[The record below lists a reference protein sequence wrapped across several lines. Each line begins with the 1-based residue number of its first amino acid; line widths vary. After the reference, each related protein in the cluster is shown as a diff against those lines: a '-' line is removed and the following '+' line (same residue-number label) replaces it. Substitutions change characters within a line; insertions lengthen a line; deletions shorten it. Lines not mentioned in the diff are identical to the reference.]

1 MIFENLIEPRGTLF
15 AAIQVNRCWAEECC
29 RVLWG
34 LDEPDG
40 SNYVS
45 TCMMTLAKL
54 LPARQQHYANMI
66 SCLVLVGAE
75 CFQAAS
81 ETTHVHFPNLRDLRI
96 YGVEEPFQKPLSL
109 TLNQFL
115 QPNLRFLILSLDR
128 SSENFFELL
137 ETRCP
142 NLDHFQILNMSC
154 CPREPFLGFLERVQR
169 LRTIR
174 TWQGKPWLNDELF
187 VGLVTCK
194 TLTSFES
201 EYKIKPSIIHLLRP
215 LDGQILINITRLRL
229 RGFSAALLPL
239 ISGATKVKSLTLT
252 LHDIEPPIMDTISSM
267 LQLDFLELRW
277 LGETNPP
284 KTEIF
289 RLRRPNGLKCL
300 TLQHLF
306 NTVFVVDQ
314 DHWTERETE
323 EFLASFPRLEE
334 LKLLIRGVSDDVV
347 ARYCREKMLGLKRM
361 ETHGHEFTRP

>member
-1 MIFENLIEPRGTLF
+1 MSANDASGILPAVRAPTSSGSSFNHSDHGSHQSSDHDCAHEAEDSSPSQALRNSGIVYMIFENLIEPRGTLF

-187 VGLVTCK
+187 CSSPTPDIRCYEGQ
-194 TLTSFES
+194 
-201 EYKIKPSIIHLLRP
+201 KPDPHPARHRAADHGHDIIHAPARLPRTAMAGRNEPAQDRNIQTPPSEWIKVFDTPASVQHGVRRRSGP
-215 LDGQILINITRLRL
+215 LDGAGDGGVPGLVPPA
-229 RGFSAALLPL
+229 GGVEALD
-239 ISGATKVKSLTLT
+239 S
-252 LHDIEPPIMDTISSM
+252 
-267 LQLDFLELRW
+267 
-277 LGETNPP
+277 
-284 KTEIF
+284 
-289 RLRRPNGLKCL
+289 RR
-300 TLQHLF
+300 
-306 NTVFVVDQ
+306 V
-314 DHWTERETE
+314 
-323 EFLASFPRLEE
+323 
-334 LKLLIRGVSDDVV
+334 
-347 ARYCREKMLGLKRM
+347 
-361 ETHGHEFTRP
+361 